1 MIKECLKVVEL
12 KVENAI
18 IPLFLRKVTCSAKT
32 HGLNFKNSLIDK
44 ESSKN
49 IKISFIY
56 KKLVIIKI
64 TIFILYF
71 EKIIKV

>member
-18 IPLFLRKVTCSAKT
+18 IPLFLRKVTCPAKT

-64 TIFILYF
+64 IFILYF